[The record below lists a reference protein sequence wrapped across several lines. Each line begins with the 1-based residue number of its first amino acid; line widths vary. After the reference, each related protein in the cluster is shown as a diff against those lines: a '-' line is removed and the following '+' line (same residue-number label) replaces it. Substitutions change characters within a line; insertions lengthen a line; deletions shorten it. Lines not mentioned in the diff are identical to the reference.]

1 MLTEIFVSNINVYIR
16 PWLYIPKTGIL
27 SISRFCSGTPYETTP
42 SCSPRYMSLIKYL
55 YDHGYIYRIPV
66 YFLFLDSVVVCAY

>member
-1 MLTEIFVSNINVYIR
+1 MSLIKYLYDHGYKYRKPVYF
-16 PWLYIPKTGIL
+16 LFL
-27 SISRFCSGTPYETTP
+27 DSVVVCAYETGTP

-55 YDHGYIYRIPV
+55 YDHGYIYRKPV